1 MAESLELNT
10 GKSIPRI
17 GFGTWQI
24 SPDSAAKQ
32 AVAAALAA
40 GYRLIDTAKLYGN
53 ETGVGEAIRESGI
66 PREEIFVTTKL
77 WNDDQGYE
85 STLEAF
91 EASLRRLGLDYVDLY
106 LIHWPA
112 TPERQ
117 DSWKALTE
125 LHKSGRARNVGVSNY
140 TIRHLQ
146 ELLAN
151 TTDAVP
157 AVNQIE
163 FHPFVYEE
171 QRSIVEFCRQHGIV
185 VEAYSPL
192 ARGGRVDDPAVQTIA
207 DAHGKTNAQILL
219 RWAIQHDTVPLP
231 RSTNS
236 DHIIEN
242 LNVFDFELSPEDMHV
257 LNNLTDGTRV
267 APNPHK
273 LH

>member
-1 MAESLELNT
+1 MAEMLQLNT

-24 SPDSAAKQ
+24 LPNGVAKQ
-32 AVAAALAA
+32 AVAVALKA

-77 WNDDQGYE
+77 WNDDQGHD

-91 EASLRRLGLDYVDLY
+91 DASLNRLGLDYIDLY

-112 TPERQ
+112 TPERH
-117 DSWKALTE
+117 DSWEALTE
-125 LHKSGRARNVGVSNY
+125 LYKGGRARNVGVSNY
-140 TIRHLQ
+140 TIHHLQ
-146 ELLAN
+146 ELLEN
-151 TTDAVP
+151 TTDVLP

-171 QRSIVEFCRQHGIV
+171 QRPIVEFCQQHDII

-192 ARGGRVDDPAVQTIA
+192 AHGGRVNDPSVQAIA
-207 DAHGKTNAQILL
+207 GRLGKTNAQVLL

-231 RSTNS
+231 RSTNPE
-236 DHIIEN
+236 HIAEN
-242 LNVFDFELSPEDMHV
+242 LQVFDFELTLEDMHA
-257 LNNLTDGTRV
+257 LNSLTDGTRV

-273 LH
+273 MR